1 MNEAEPGISEMG
13 FQLAIKQT
21 TTVRQT
27 SEVIV
32 KYWTILFTCN
42 DKSLGEKVW

>member
-1 MNEAEPGISEMG
+1 MNEAESGISELG
-13 FQLAIKQT
+13 FQLDIKQT

-32 KYWTILFTCN
+32 KYLTILFTCN
-42 DKSLGEKVW
+42 DKSLSEKV